1 MGGSSPSRGLG
12 RATSLALG
20 IVAAAI
26 AVRFA
31 ALALLGMDPLQV
43 HRVASGA
50 GLAWD
55 WGYEQAAV
63 AQSIARGDGFSDPFP
78 YETGPTAWAAPV
90 YPLLLGGLIHLFGGI
105 TPAVAWCLV
114 TVQILAASAT
124 CWLLFRLGRALHSPA
139 VGLAG
144 AGLWAVHP
152 MAVYLPIHLVWDSTL
167 VAMAITWL
175 LASLAE
181 RGSRP
186 GKGGLVALGAGLGL
200 TALVNPAPL
209 ALVPLLAL
217 HLARPT
223 NGARGVARGGI
234 GRVAVV
240 LAVAAAVSS
249 PWWIRNALVL
259 GTPQI
264 RSNFGVELFVGNND
278 GARGPFNGHLHP
290 AYSEVERARFLEMGE
305 VAYSEDAQERALR
318 WIREHPSRFAELV
331 LLRAQRFWFGPDPS
345 EPILLGS
352 GEVHRRDWMG
362 WVKWS
367 SHALVGLL
375 ALLGLLLWSGR
386 GGSRVLLG
394 GAIVLFPLVYYVT
407 HVIERY
413 RFPIEPIATLLAAYA
428 VLRILV
434 GRRRLESWLP
444 QREGSEQML
453 AAETP
458 AGAAA
463 VDDGA
468 SSSR

>member
-1 MGGSSPSRGLG
+1 MVEGSSPARGLG

-31 ALALLGMDPLQV
+31 TLAVLGMDPLQI
-43 HRVASGA
+43 HRVASGP

-78 YETGPTAWAAPV
+78 YETGPTAWVAPV

-114 TVQILAASAT
+114 TLQILAASAT
-124 CWLLFRLGRALHSPA
+124 CWFLFRLGRALHSPA

-144 AGLWAVHP
+144 AGLWAIHP
-152 MAVYLPIHLVWDSTL
+152 MAVHLPVQLVWDSTL
-167 VAMAITWL
+167 VAMGVTWL
-175 LASLAE
+175 LASMAE

-209 ALVPLLAL
+209 ALVPLVVVFFM
-217 HLARPT
+217 RPAS
-223 NGARGVARGGI
+223 GERGVATGGI
-234 GRVAVV
+234 GRAAVV
-240 LAVAAAVSS
+240 LVVAALVSS
-249 PWWIRNALVL
+249 PWWIRNAVVL

-264 RSNFGVELFVGNND
+264 RSNLGVELFVGNNH
-278 GARGPFNGHLHP
+278 GATGPFNGHLHP
-290 AYSEVERARFLEMGE
+290 AYNESERTLLVELGE
-305 VAYSEDAQERALR
+305 VPYSKDARGRALR
-318 WIREHPSRFAELV
+318 WISEHPSRFATLT
-331 LLRAQRFWFGPDPS
+331 LLRAQRFWIGPDPS
-345 EPILLGS
+345 KAIVLGS
-352 GEVHRRDWMG
+352 GETSRRDWMG

-367 SHALVGLL
+367 SHALIGLL

-386 GGSRVLLG
+386 VGSRLLLG
-394 GAIVLFPLVYYVT
+394 GTIALFPLVYYVT
-407 HVIERY
+407 HVVERY

-428 VLRILV
+428 VLRFLV
-434 GRRRLESWLP
+434 GRRRLASWLP
-444 QREGSEQML
+444 
-453 AAETP
+453 
-458 AGAAA
+458 
-463 VDDGA
+463 
-468 SSSR
+468 

>member
-1 MGGSSPSRGLG
+1 MEGSSPSRGLG

-90 YPLLLGGLIHLFGGI
+90 YPLLMGGLIHLFGGI

-114 TVQILAASAT
+114 TLQILAASAT
-124 CWLLFRLGRALHSPA
+124 CWFLFRLGRALHSPA

-152 MAVYLPIHLVWDSTL
+152 MAVYLPVQLVWDSTL

-175 LASLAE
+175 LASMAE
-181 RGSRP
+181 RGSHP
-186 GKGGLVALGAGLGL
+186 GKGGLVTLGIGLGL

-209 ALVPLLAL
+209 ALVPLMAL
-217 HLARPT
+217 HFMRPAS
-223 NGARGVARGGI
+223 GERGVSPGGI

-240 LAVAAAVSS
+240 LAVAALVSS
-249 PWWIRNALVL
+249 PWWIRNAVVL

-264 RSNFGVELFVGNND
+264 RSNFGVELF
-278 GARGPFNGHLHP
+278 
-290 AYSEVERARFLEMGE
+290 
-305 VAYSEDAQERALR
+305 
-318 WIREHPSRFAELV
+318 
-331 LLRAQRFWFGPDPS
+331 
-345 EPILLGS
+345 
-352 GEVHRRDWMG
+352 
-362 WVKWS
+362 
-367 SHALVGLL
+367 
-375 ALLGLLLWSGR
+375 
-386 GGSRVLLG
+386 
-394 GAIVLFPLVYYVT
+394 
-407 HVIERY
+407 
-413 RFPIEPIATLLAAYA
+413 
-428 VLRILV
+428 
-434 GRRRLESWLP
+434 
-444 QREGSEQML
+444 
-453 AAETP
+453 
-458 AGAAA
+458 
-463 VDDGA
+463 
-468 SSSR
+468 